1 MESLYFSLKKIRFPQ
16 MEDLYKLMRF
26 KEFTLEI
33 PQKILTIAASS
44 IS

>member
-1 MESLYFSLKKIRFPQ
+1 

-33 PQKILTIAASS
+33 PQNILTIAASS